1 MPRQPIPVPAADLTP
16 TTSQTPPIRTL
27 ALRLGR
33 RWRTARITPLGEVLS
48 PPRLAGTAVRTGLQ
62 ITLVVFLW
70 RGLYSRTSTQ
80 AGLDRGQAVTF
91 AVLAV
96 LSTQLRGLDRHAG
109 RDTVFDHLYFGTIIY
124 WFLRPL
130 PPRRYYA
137 LRALGD
143 QAYGAAWLLA
153 GYAVCRAAG
162 VLDPPASG
170 GAAAAGAVSL
180 LLGQAV
186 LYQLTLLTDLLCFW
200 TLQNGSTVQMIQFA
214 QNLLSGA
221 YAPLWYFPGWFIAL
235 GTFLPFQST
244 LNTPLSFYIG
254 RIPLSSV
261 PGELAFQVAWAVS
274 LSLLTRLLWRRAALR
289 VTSQGG

>member
-1 MPRQPIPVPAADLTP
+1 MPAATLTP
-16 TTSQTPPIRTL
+16 AATPSPRSL
-27 ALRLGR
+27 AHQVARS
-33 RWRTARITPLGEVLS
+33 WRTARITPLGEVLS
-48 PPRLAGTAVRTGLQ
+48 PPRLAATAVRTCLQ

-70 RGLYSRTSTQ
+70 RGLYSHTSSQ
-80 AGLDRGQAVTF
+80 AGLDRGQAVSF

-96 LSTQLRGLDRHAG
+96 LATRLRGLDRSGG
-109 RDTVFDHLYFGTIIY
+109 RDTVFEHVYYGTIVY

-143 QAYGAAWLLA
+143 QAYGFAWFLA
-153 GYAVCRAAG
+153 GYLACRGAG

-170 GAAAAGAVSL
+170 GAAAACLASL

-186 LYQLTLLTDLLCFW
+186 LHQLTLLTDLLCFW
-200 TLQNGSTVQMIQFA
+200 TVQNGTTIQMIQFA

-244 LNTPLSFYIG
+244 LNTPLSLYVG

-261 PGELAFQVAWAVS
+261 PGELAFQAAWAFS
-274 LSLLTRLLWRRAALR
+274 LGLLTRLLWRRAALR